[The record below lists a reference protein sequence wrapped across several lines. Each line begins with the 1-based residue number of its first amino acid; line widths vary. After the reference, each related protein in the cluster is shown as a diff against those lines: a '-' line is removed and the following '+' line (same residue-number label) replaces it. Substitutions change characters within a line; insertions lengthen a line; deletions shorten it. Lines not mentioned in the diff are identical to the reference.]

1 MTFPSPSDNDK
12 TVKVRRARVGSI
24 DIYEIK
30 DTELEILEKGGPAET
45 QFNFAVF
52 LFTLAFSSIIALSTA
67 TFKSDIVQT
76 TFVVVAVV
84 GSLWGLYLFIQWKRN
99 KTSVRNLVKDI
110 RNRMTDEQND
120 VQQVASRPT
129 AFHGESTAPR
139 S

>member
-1 MTFPSPSDNDK
+1 MTLPSPSDNDK

-30 DTELEILEKGGPAET
+30 DSELEILEEGGPAQT
-45 QFNFAVF
+45 QLNFAVF
-52 LFTLAFSSIIALSTA
+52 LLTLAFSSIVALATA
-67 TFKSDIVQT
+67 TFKSVIIQF

-84 GSLWGLYLFIQWKRN
+84 GSLGGLYLFIQWKRT

-110 RNRMTDEQND
+110 RNRMNDDQND

-129 AFHGESTAPR
+129 AFYGESTAPR